1 MPFNIYRKIIRN
13 IKEDGMVV
21 SSSGYLVRTLVGK
34 IDFSN
39 PLRILEIGSG
49 KGVFTR
55 EIINRM
61 HPESE
66 LHVSDIKR
74 EYNPWIERMI
84 AENPTRSI
92 SLFNECVIQ
101 MLKAPESYDVIVS
114 SLPLKNFEC
123 REDQNAFLTKV
134 IEGFKHSLKVG
145 GMYLQYQYF
154 LSNKDDIEKIFGKTM
169 DEISF
174 VPLNILPAFV
184 YSMTK

>member
-21 SSSGYLVRTLVGK
+21 SSSGYLVRTMVGK
-34 IDFSN
+34 IDFSH
-39 PLRILEIGSG
+39 PQRILEVGSG

-74 EYNPWIERMI
+74 GYNPWIKRMI
-84 AENPTRSI
+84 TENPARSI
-92 SLFNECVIQ
+92 TLYNECVTQ
-101 MLKAPESYDVIVS
+101 MLQHPEYYDVIVS

-123 REDQNAFLTKV
+123 REDSNAFLHKV
-134 IEGFKHSLKVG
+134 IECLKYSLKVG

-174 VPLNILPAFV
+174 VPLNLLPAFI
-184 YSMTK
+184 YSMTI